1 MASETQIRMNFQNA
15 LRRAQEIEDIGN
27 KLLSLAQD
35 ETNQCLLELEK
46 GWSGYAHDAM
56 CVKTDRLQ
64 DEAISIANKLKRT
77 ADTIRKIAK
86 VIYDTE
92 MKNLQIA
99 MEREKRS

>member
-1 MASETQIRMNFQNA
+1 
-15 LRRAQEIEDIGN
+15 
-27 KLLSLAQD
+27 
-35 ETNQCLLELEK
+35 
-46 GWSGYAHDAM
+46 M